1 MATTTKGFFVPES
14 FSANYVSN
22 LRDEEGTYKYE
33 NQLRDVG
40 IQKQAAIQDLNKTY
54 SDTIN
59 NAYSSYLNSKRSIM
73 SSNIGEGYKQA
84 YLQGQE
90 AQLQQN
96 MAQASVNAASTRQ
109 QIETQ
114 EAKASEEIGEAFK
127 TEVSNMNRVAES
139 MQQYLVYL
147 KGLTKGK
154 GDQAQKYITKDQEK
168 YRLDQMYD
176 VVFNAQ
182 PYDYADASGAPG
194 ASYIEWATTQ
204 IKNTEADRDWFNW
217 LTTYGG
223 LQQFKQAAQPL
234 VEKEAT
240 RRRTETP
247 GTEEYTQSLYD
258 PKTFS
263 QKTGDEFLAKSYMA
277 VTQGNKT
284 VGQGW
289 EKNMQLWR
297 DELDL
302 TNDEIKSVLLATSLV
317 SEAEREKMSMAEA
330 YELAMNTMMKSGK
343 GYDKRFGP
351 VGGWDVALTKRMI
364 EKSKKK
370 HTKTSE

>member
-1 MATTTKGFFVPES
+1 MANTTKGFFVPES

-114 EAKASEEIGEAFK
+114 EAKASEEIGAAFK

-147 KGLTKGK
+147 KGLTTK
-154 GDQAQKYITKDQEK
+154 DQSQKYITGDQEK
-168 YRLDQMYD
+168 YDLDQMYD

-182 PYDYADASGAPG
+182 PYDYVDASGAAG
-194 ASYIEWATTQ
+194 ASYIQWANAQLKDTQ
-204 IKNTEADRDWFNW
+204 ADRDWFNW
-217 LTTYGG
+217 LTAYGG

-247 GTEEYTQSLYD
+247 GTEEYTQSLYTD
-258 PKTFS
+258 ATKLDKVKQP
-263 QKTGDEFLAKSYMA
+263 
-277 VTQGNKT
+277 T
-284 VGQGW
+284 VDINWNDFAAIDFGKKGS
-289 EKNMQLWR
+289 EKIMETESKVR
-297 DELDL
+297 DYIAQLDL
-302 TNDEIKSVLLATSLV
+302 TENEIKEATGHSLTWLLQDV
-317 SEAEREKMSMAEA
+317 VNKAEQDQTIDADKVAANEFNK
-330 YELAMNTMMKSGK
+330 LMKK
-343 GYDKRFGP
+343 FLD
-351 VGGWDVALTKRMI
+351 I
-364 EKSKKK
+364 SKKK

>member
-1 MATTTKGFFVPES
+1 MAKGFFVPES
-14 FSANYVSN
+14 FSANYVDN
-22 LRDEEGTYKYE
+22 LRNEEGTYKYE

-96 MAQASVNAASTRQ
+96 IAQASVNAASARQ

-114 EAKASEEIGEAFK
+114 EAKASDEIGEAFK

-147 KGLTKGK
+147 KGLTKGE
-154 GDQAQKYITKDQEK
+154 GDQAQKYITEDQEK

-176 VVFNAQ
+176 VIFNAQ
-182 PYDYADASGAPG
+182 PYDYKDKTGVAG
-194 ASYIEWATTQ
+194 ASYIEWANAQ
-204 IKNTEADRDWFNW
+204 VKNTQADRDWFNW

-234 VEKEAT
+234 IDAEKAARQAENKEYDDAVKAAKERYHSIVGLGKVNNTKLGKDMSVEIN
-240 RRRTETP
+240 
-247 GTEEYTQSLYD
+247 G
-258 PKTFS
+258 KTHKIEPIR
-263 QKTGDEFLAKSYMA
+263 QDNALIKAMLINQGYIDE
-277 VTQGNKT
+277 QGNGRLRKGDIISINNKQYVYIPST
-284 VGQGW
+284 RGYHKDDMNFW
-289 EKNMQLWR
+289 
-297 DELDL
+297 
-302 TNDEIKSVLLATSLV
+302 LV
-317 SEAEREKMSMAEA
+317 K
-330 YELAMNTMMKSGK
+330 
-343 GYDKRFGP
+343 
-351 VGGWDVALTKRMI
+351 
-364 EKSKKK
+364 
-370 HTKTSE
+370 